1 MGWHVS
7 VFEAHLL
14 GTLKTTT
21 KDSNTASELSLRLS
35 QPVVESGPGL
45 VKNTRKSHTSLVG
58 VTASPMVWCLRA
70 PTAELSPIFHKYI

>member
-1 MGWHVS
+1 MS
-7 VFEAHLL
+7 VFEALSL
-14 GTLKTTT
+14 GRKRQHA

-70 PTAELSPIFHKYI
+70 PTAELSPIFVLMI